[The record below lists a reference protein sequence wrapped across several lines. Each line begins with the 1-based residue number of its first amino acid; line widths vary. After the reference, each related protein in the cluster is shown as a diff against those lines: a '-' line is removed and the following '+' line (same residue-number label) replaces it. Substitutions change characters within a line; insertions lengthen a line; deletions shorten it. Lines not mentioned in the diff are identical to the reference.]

1 MCTYI
6 ASELQSNDSRGENIQ
21 TSKSSL
27 FYRIS
32 YNFPKNTYADRYFRD
47 FTGLVA
53 SKLSWINVSVKHH
66 YYAVIQYYITNGC
79 HPEVYKSKLTRT

>member
-1 MCTYI
+1 MLANFFSFQREWGESLGMFLLELKERKKNWNGDVCTYT

-32 YNFPKNTYADRYFRD
+32 
-47 FTGLVA
+47 
-53 SKLSWINVSVKHH
+53 
-66 YYAVIQYYITNGC
+66 
-79 HPEVYKSKLTRT
+79 